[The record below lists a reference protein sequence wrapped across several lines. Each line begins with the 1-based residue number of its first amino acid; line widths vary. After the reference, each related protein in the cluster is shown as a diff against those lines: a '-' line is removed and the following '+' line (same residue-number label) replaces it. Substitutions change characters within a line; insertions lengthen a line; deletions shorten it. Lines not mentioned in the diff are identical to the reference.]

1 MIFKIC
7 DIDNDGVMSDEG
19 KRGGLT
25 ILRKLI
31 IGFVFVVA
39 TKDQLYKRPTLKN
52 RNARKSKA
60 ANGLPLYLYLS

>member
-39 TKDQLYKRPTLKN
+39 TKDQLYKRPTLK
-52 RNARKSKA
+52 KS
-60 ANGLPLYLYLS
+60 